1 MRFRVHLVNA
11 RRVTPGGDMSGLVVL
26 KAHKVNKVLPPGYRV
41 DHDPDVAVLR
51 RPDGSVVSY
60 FPIWSVNPKRLL
72 QVAKLDLASWQLAN
86 S

>member
-1 MRFRVHLVNA
+1 
-11 RRVTPGGDMSGLVVL
+11 MSGLVVL
-26 KAHKVNKVLPPGYRV
+26 KAHKVNKMLPPGYLV

-60 FPIWSVNPKRLL
+60 FPIWSMNPKRLL
-72 QVAKLDLASWQLAN
+72 QVAKMDLASGRLAN

>member
-1 MRFRVHLVNA
+1 
-11 RRVTPGGDMSGLVVL
+11 MSGLVVL
-26 KAHKVNKVLPPGYRV
+26 KAHKVNKVLPPGYLV

-72 QVAKLDLASWQLAN
+72 QVAKLDLASGQPAN